1 MSWLVKEENNII
13 TQGTVLDNIPWEL
26 DPAPLGIV
34 LSNPC
39 DLEWG
44 KASYLL
50 VASLVPAK
58 ETIQMSKEFK
68 QKVESAKDY
77 VISKTKWKSFEV
89 YLKQFINNQNI
100 ARYYFIDPTNAIE
113 APLLFVD
120 FQHLLTIPIF
130 KKDNLEIVAKLPSPH
145 TEKMISHFSSYIS
158 RIGVDR
164 ENKEDAEALINQLAA
179 PYHSS

>member
-1 MSWLVKEENNII
+1 ME
-13 TQGTVLDNIPWEL
+13 WE
-26 DPAPLGIV
+26 
-34 LSNPC
+34 
-39 DLEWG
+39 

-58 ETIQMSKEFK
+58 ETIQMSKEFQ
-68 QKVESAKDY
+68 QKVESVKDY
-77 VISKTKWKSFEV
+77 VISKTKWKSFGV

-100 ARYYFIDPTNAIE
+100 ARYYFIDPTKAIE

-120 FQHLLTIPIF
+120 FQHLLAIPIL

-164 ENKEDAEALINQLAA
+164 ENKKDTEALINQLAD